1 MDYNTIVSINE
12 ERIQLFILE
21 DDYYDFEYEQYLE
34 YMDWIEQTYYD

>member
-1 MDYNTIVSINE
+1 MDYNTIVSMSE

-21 DDYYDFEYEQYLE
+21 DDDYDFEYEQYLE

>member
-1 MDYNTIVSINE
+1 MSE

-21 DDYYDFEYEQYLE
+21 DDDYDFEYEQYLE